1 MKHPPIEY
9 LGIDVAKSWLD
20 FDLPDPRQARVA
32 NEAAAI
38 AAVLPLLPA
47 GVHLVCESTGGYEAA
62 LVAGAQAAGR
72 PISVVPP
79 QRVRHH
85 ARSAG
90 RLAKTDRADARLL
103 SEYGRTHRPAA
114 QRSPEPVRQRLKELV
129 RTRAQL
135 IELQKVEAG
144 WREHPAALPLLQT
157 LAQQRAELVREQLE
171 SIEREIRREV
181 RAMARRAELERMQ
194 EVPGVG
200 EVTAWTVWAEMP
212 ELGTMERGQPA
223 ALVGLAPYA
232 QDSGQ
237 HRGKRYIQQG
247 RAQVRR
253 VLFMAAV
260 TAARHNPILRAFYQG
275 LRARGKPAKLALIA
289 VARRLIELLNIMLKY
304 PNFVLAQ

>member
-1 MKHPPIEY
+1 MKNTRTEY
-9 LGIDVAKSWLD
+9 LGVDVAKSWLD
-20 FDLPDPRQARVA
+20 LDVPDPCLARVP
-32 NEAAAI
+32 NDAAGI
-38 AAVLPLLPA
+38 AALLPRLPA

-62 LVAGAQAAGR
+62 LVAAAQAAGV

-90 RLAKTDRADARLL
+90 RLAKTDRADAQLL
-103 SEYGRTHRPAA
+103 SEYGRVHRPAPLRPA
-114 QRSPEPVRQRLKELV
+114 DPVRQRLKELV

-135 IELQKVEAG
+135 IELQKIEAG
-144 WREHPAALPLLQT
+144 WREHPSVQPLLQG
-157 LAQQRAELVREQLE
+157 LAEQRERLLREQLAA
-171 SIEREIRREV
+171 IEQEIRRVV
-181 RAMARRAELERMQ
+181 RETAHRAELERLQ
-194 EVPGVG
+194 QVDGVG
-200 EVTAWTVWAEMP
+200 EVTAWTVWAEVP
-212 ELGTMERGQPA
+212 ELGTMEPGQPGA
-223 ALVGLAPYA
+223 IVGLAPYA

-260 TAARHNPILRAFYQG
+260 TAARCNPVLRAFYQR

-289 VARRLIELLNIMLKY
+289 VARRLIELLNHMLKY
-304 PNFVLAQ
+304 PNFILAR